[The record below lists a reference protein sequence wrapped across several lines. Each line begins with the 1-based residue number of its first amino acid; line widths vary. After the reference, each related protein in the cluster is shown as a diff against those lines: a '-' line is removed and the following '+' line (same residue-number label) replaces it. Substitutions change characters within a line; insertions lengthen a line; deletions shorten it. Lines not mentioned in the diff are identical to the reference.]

1 MSPGNELVRK
11 WRKYTIPGSLSDYYM
26 SLKDLE
32 SKAEIIWG
40 RGVDQREKQSL
51 FCSARH
57 QSRTLYEERLVRKKQ
72 KNFMNTRSQRCLL
85 TRPFMPL
92 TLSVYLKHERKSCVR
107 CSSLSRP
114 VSLTATL
121 EPALGVPCL
130 SRHEGVCVFWTA
142 DSRSPGT
149 LTAPRSLWSKPGKR
163 PGEHKPQVQLLGSEG
178 EGPVTL
184 LLRTG

>member
-57 QSRTLYEERLVRKKQ
+57 QSRTLYEERLVSEKQ
-72 KNFMNTRSQRCLL
+72 KNFMK
-85 TRPFMPL
+85 
-92 TLSVYLKHERKSCVR
+92 V
-107 CSSLSRP
+107 
-114 VSLTATL
+114 
-121 EPALGVPCL
+121 
-130 SRHEGVCVFWTA
+130 
-142 DSRSPGT
+142 
-149 LTAPRSLWSKPGKR
+149 APRDAYLPTPSCHSL
-163 PGEHKPQVQLLGSEG
+163 
-178 EGPVTL
+178 
-184 LLRTG
+184 